1 LYLLLDKIFEM
12 RDTHLDTNLNFK
24 RVGKDMKL
32 CSIASGSSGN
42 CIYIGSNDT
51 NLLVDAGVSA
61 KRIECGLSEID
72 IRPDTLQ
79 GILITHEH
87 SDHISGLGILAR
99 KYHIPIYGTYE
110 TLKAIQKV
118 KSLGAVPEELY
129 HSILPDKS
137 FYINDI
143 CVEPFSTS
151 HDASNPVCYTMQ
163 AEGHKVGVATDLG
176 TYDDYI
182 VSKLEGSDLLLLEA
196 NHDVNMLMVGKYPYY
211 LKQRILGDRGHL
223 SNDTSAD
230 LISKLIHPR
239 LQYVALAHL
248 SKENNYEELAY
259 ETVCCEL
266 MNRGT
271 NFPAEKIC
279 VAHRDKP
286 SEMVIA

>member
-1 LYLLLDKIFEM
+1 
-12 RDTHLDTNLNFK
+12 
-24 RVGKDMKL
+24 MKL

-42 CIYIGSNDT
+42 CIYVGSRNT

-61 KRIECGLSEID
+61 KRIEYGLDDID
-72 IRPDTLQ
+72 IKPDTLQ

-99 KYHIPIYGTYE
+99 KYHIPIYATYK
-110 TLKAIQKV
+110 TVCALQRI
-118 KSLGAVPEELY
+118 KSLGETPSELY
-129 HSILPDKS
+129 HYVRPDET
-137 FYINDI
+137 FFINDI

-151 HDASNPVCYTMQ
+151 HDASDPVCYTMQ
-163 AEGHKVGVATDLG
+163 SEGRKIGIATDLG
-176 TYDDYI
+176 KYDDYI
-182 VSKLEGSDLLLLEA
+182 VSKLEGSEILYIEA

-230 LISKLIHPR
+230 LIHRLLHPKLQHI
-239 LQYVALAHL
+239 ALAHL

-266 MNRGT
+266 LKRGSG
-271 NFPAEKIC
+271 FSSKMIS
-279 VAHRDKP
+279 VAHRDRP
-286 SEMVIA
+286 SRMVMI